1 MDGDIT
7 GLLAC
12 VGLVLVM
19 VAYWTFY
26 ILCVRRNPQSEEWYD
41 SADATGAESD
51 GVLFIYPYG
60 TLIMGAA
67 GATGLVASANLPE
80 SVETVLIV
88 PLVAAFVIGVV
99 GFTGAIGIPLPW
111 PFVPRWVVDIRTAK
125 RARRRALRQ
134 ARKMKKKEYAWPLS
148 QRPETQPGQN

>member
-1 MDGDIT
+1 MDGSIT
-7 GLLAC
+7 DLLLC
-12 VGLVLVM
+12 IGLVLVM

-67 GATGLVASANLPE
+67 GATGLVACTNLPE
-80 SVETVLIV
+80 SVETVLLV
-88 PLVAAFVIGVV
+88 PLVAVFGIGVI
-99 GFTGAIGIPLPW
+99 GFTGATGVPLPW

-125 RARRRALRQ
+125 RARRRARRQ
-134 ARKMKKKEYAWPLS
+134 ARKVKKKE
-148 QRPETQPGQN
+148 

>member
-7 GLLAC
+7 GLLVC

-19 VAYWTFY
+19 LAYWTFY
-26 ILCVRRNPQSEEWYD
+26 IRYVRRNPQSEEWYD

-80 SVETVLIV
+80 SVETVLLV
-88 PLVAAFVIGVV
+88 PLVVAFVIGGI
-99 GFTGAIGIPLPW
+99 GFTGAIGVPLPW
-111 PFVPRWVVDIRTAK
+111 PFVPRWVVDIRKAK
-125 RARRRALRQ
+125 RARRRARRQ
-134 ARKMKKKEYAWPLS
+134 ARKMKKKE
-148 QRPETQPGQN
+148 

>member
-1 MDGDIT
+1 MDGSIT
-7 GLLAC
+7 DLLLC
-12 VGLVLVM
+12 IGLVLVM

-67 GATGLVASANLPE
+67 GATGLVASTNLPE
-80 SVETVLIV
+80 TVETVLLV
-88 PLVAAFVIGVV
+88 PLVAAFGIGVI
-99 GFTGAIGIPLPW
+99 GFTGATGIPLPW
-111 PFVPRWVVDIRTAK
+111 SFVPRWVVDIRKAK
-125 RARRRALRQ
+125 RARRRARRQ
-134 ARKMKKKEYAWPLS
+134 ARKMKKK
-148 QRPETQPGQN
+148 Q

>member
-1 MDGDIT
+1 MDGDTT
-7 GLLAC
+7 GLLVC

-26 ILCVRRNPQSEEWYD
+26 IRYVRRNPQSEEWYD

-67 GATGLVASANLPE
+67 GVTGLLASANLPE

-88 PLVAAFVIGVV
+88 PLVAAFVIGVI
-99 GFTGAIGIPLPW
+99 GFTDGDSASVVFCSALGRGHPHSKARATPRAQASQKDEKGGISLAAYP
-111 PFVPRWVVDIRTAK
+111 A
-125 RARRRALRQ
+125 
-134 ARKMKKKEYAWPLS
+134 S
-148 QRPETQPGQN
+148 

>member
-7 GLLAC
+7 GLLVCA
-12 VGLVLVM
+12 GLVLVM

-26 ILCVRRNPQSEEWYD
+26 IRYVRRNPQSEAWYD

-67 GATGLVASANLPE
+67 GVTGLLASANLPE

-88 PLVAAFVIGVV
+88 PLVAAFVIGVI

-125 RARRRALRQ
+125 RARRRARRQ
-134 ARKMKKKEYAWPLS
+134 ARRMKKE
-148 QRPETQPGQN
+148 E